1 MEGCSL
7 VITKVEGG
15 SGIAMVS
22 SNFKISGSL
31 RTFSIESYEK
41 MKKKITE
48 LSESLCK
55 SFSAKAK
62 VEFNESTF

>member
-7 VITKVEGG
+7 VVTKVEGG

-41 MKKKITE
+41 MKKKIT
-48 LSESLCK
+48 
-55 SFSAKAK
+55 
-62 VEFNESTF
+62 